1 MRRDKPARK
10 ISLER
15 EKRSRWKQNGS
26 EEKKKCQNWIF
37 MSKMRELLFL
47 YQLRNS
53 LERRCCGFPMIN
65 WFVVANSRL
74 ILLLPWVFS
83 LFQAISYRDEFG
95 GNYDALVMKLINAIR
110 ITPWALWF
118 SYLKRLLHGGF
129 LAGDMSDN
137 TYGQKIWYNRV
148 GCCLHKCLRSE
159 YVAGLGVPLW
169 GLVGGSFF
177 FLLCLSPVTKFDWHI
192 EAH

>member
-1 MRRDKPARK
+1 MDQR
-10 ISLER
+10 
-15 EKRSRWKQNGS
+15 
-26 EEKKKCQNWIF
+26 KKKCQNWIF

-47 YQLRNS
+47 YQLRHS
-53 LERRCCGFPMIN
+53 LERTCCGFPMIN

-95 GNYDALVMKLINAIR
+95 GIYDALVMNLISAIR

-118 SYLKRLLHGGF
+118 SYLKRVLHGGF

-137 TYGQKIWYNRV
+137 TYGKIIWYNRV

-169 GLVGGSFF
+169 GLVGCSFF
-177 FLLCLSPVTKFDWHI
+177 FFFFVYPLSQNSIVT
-192 EAH
+192 

>member
-1 MRRDKPARK
+1 MDQR
-10 ISLER
+10 
-15 EKRSRWKQNGS
+15 
-26 EEKKKCQNWIF
+26 KKKCQNWIF

-47 YQLRNS
+47 YQLRHS
-53 LERRCCGFPMIN
+53 LERTCCDFPMIN

-83 LFQAISYRDEFG
+83 LFQVISHRDEFG
-95 GNYDALVMKLINAIR
+95 GNYDALVMNLINAIR

-137 TYGQKIWYNRV
+137 TYGIIGWVVVYIND
-148 GCCLHKCLRSE
+148 KCLRSE
-159 YVAGLGVPLW
+159 YAAGLGVPLW
-169 GLVGGSFF
+169 GLVGCSFF
-177 FLLCLSPVTKFDWHI
+177 SFF
-192 EAH
+192 